1 MDINDIIMN
10 YQSEYD
16 DNDNIGK
23 LKQYYVKFG
32 YDIIIDTILTILNEF
47 SNMDYL
53 ERDRLYFPNALQ
65 FLMYSYSTDLDK
77 DDMKKLTEKLEEK
90 CFFDKTKKYFT
101 SEYLYIKEDCIRMIT
116 CFKTNYNI
124 NNLRNIY
131 YKKYESR
138 NPIIIWRCINAL
150 EYMSKEE
157 YENCILSLEDKTD
170 LINLFALALVYSGKK
185 RDEQLIK
192 CQKYYPMLFKSVDFR
207 TFGAMILYFVPFVFW
222 T

>member
-1 MDINDIIMN
+1 MEIKKIIMH

-23 LKQYYVKFG
+23 LKRYYVKFG
-32 YDIIIDTILTILNEF
+32 YDVIIDTILTILNEY
-47 SNMDYL
+47 SNMDFI
-53 ERDRLYFPNALQ
+53 EMDRLYFPNALE
-65 FLMYSYSTDLDK
+65 FLTDSYSTDLDK
-77 DDMKKLTEKLEEK
+77 DDMEKLTEKLNAK
-90 CFFDKTKKYFT
+90 CFFEKTKKYFT
-101 SEYLYIKEDCIRMIT
+101 SEYLYIKEDYIRMII